1 MEISELTEA
10 ERRVWEAF
18 PRGDA
23 IDFRTSGN
31 ESATEGADW
40 GPERTVRA
48 EVLRALLL
56 DGTSADGQVASL
68 RVRGARV
75 VGQLNLLHGTV
86 TCALSLL
93 GCHLDSAPLLF
104 GAQLRRLYLS
114 KCVMPGLHAGT
125 LRVDGDLSL
134 MDCRISGVVRMH
146 EAKISGSLYLN
157 RAQLGQE
164 GAEPDE
170 PVLQLNRT
178 VIGDALHATELVTYG
193 RFRIDGATVGGSV
206 VLTGAR
212 LSNPGEDSL
221 QAEGITVGSD
231 LLADGMAV
239 RGRINLRG
247 GEIPGRMVLSY
258 GRLSNPGGTALRA
271 SSCTIGELWLRA
283 PLRVE
288 GSLNLRRSR
297 LDLLHIAPESWP
309 AQVQL
314 DGLTYTALGP
324 HEPAERRLPLLER
337 ETDGYVPHAYE
348 QLAAAYRRIGDDAAV
363 RTVQL
368 AKQRRHRAT
377 LAWYGKAWGHL
388 QDITVGYGFRP
399 TRAAA
404 WLLSLLLIGAVTYA
418 IREPLPL
425 KADEAPHFNPVF
437 YTLDLLLPI
446 VDFGQERH
454 FSPDNS
460 GLQWLAYALVI
471 MGWILATTIV
481 AGVTRSVSR
490 Q

>member
-18 PRGDA
+18 PRGEA
-23 IDFRTSGN
+23 IDFRASGD
-31 ESATEGADW
+31 ESASEGADW

-48 EVLRALLL
+48 EVVRALLL

-68 RVRGARV
+68 RLRGARV
-75 VGQLNLLHGTV
+75 VGQLNLLYGTV
-86 TCALSLL
+86 TCAVSLL

-114 KCVMPGLHAGT
+114 ECVMPGLFAGT
-125 LRVDGDLSL
+125 VRVDGDLSL
-134 MDCRISGVVRMH
+134 MDCRIAGPVRMH
-146 EAKISGSLYLN
+146 EAKISGSLYLD

-164 GAEPDE
+164 GVEPDE

-178 VIGDALHATELVTYG
+178 AIGDALQAARLVTYG
-193 RFRIDGATVGGSV
+193 RFRIDGASIGGSFT
-206 VLTGAR
+206 LTSAELG
-212 LSNPGEDSL
+212 NPGADAL
-221 QAEGITVGSD
+221 HAEGITIGSD
-231 LLADGMAV
+231 LLASRMTV
-239 RGRINLRG
+239 RGRLNIRG
-247 GEIPGRMVLSY
+247 AQIPGRLILSY
-258 GRLSNPGGTALRA
+258 SSLSQPGGMALRA

-283 PLRVE
+283 PLRIE

-309 AQVQL
+309 AKVHL

-324 HEPAERRLPLLER
+324 HEPAARRLPLLER
-337 ETDGYVPHAYE
+337 EMDGYVPHAYE

-404 WLLSLLLIGAVTYA
+404 WLLSLLLVGAVTYGV
-418 IREPLPL
+418 RNPVPL
-425 KADEAPHFNPVF
+425 KAGEAPRFNAVF

-454 FSPDNS
+454 FGSRD
-460 GLQWLAYALVI
+460 GLEWLAYALVI